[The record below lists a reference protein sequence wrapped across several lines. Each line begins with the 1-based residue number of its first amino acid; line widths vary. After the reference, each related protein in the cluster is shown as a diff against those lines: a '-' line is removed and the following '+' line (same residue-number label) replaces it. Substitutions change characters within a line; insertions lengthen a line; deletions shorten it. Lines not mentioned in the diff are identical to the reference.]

1 MENGSKREKS
11 FSDKIAEVEQ
21 DYQIGVR
28 LICGS
33 VGIIF
38 TVLAAAGYDYYA
50 NSHLIA
56 KIPKTK
62 YQSVLIKTGV
72 ASTADFANAAQ
83 SAVDRKTQ
91 ELYEANRDLIEGVLG
106 KNVTDAPP
114 AP

>member
-72 ASTADFANAAQ
+72 ASTADLL
-83 SAVDRKTQ
+83 TQ
-91 ELYEANRDLIEGVLG
+91 LNRPLIAKL
-106 KNVTDAPP
+106 KNFMRQTGT
-114 AP
+114 